1 MKTTPI
7 YPLGRE
13 DREAQKLLD
22 RIKTLQAKGTASSPP
37 CSVAAAGDTLV
48 GAATGIFCGHVS

>member
-7 YPLGRE
+7 YPQGHE

-22 RIKTLQAKGTASSPP
+22 RIKTLQAKGTAPQTTSAKQYPS
-37 CSVAAAGDTLV
+37 AA
-48 GAATGIFCGHVS
+48 

>member
-22 RIKTLQAKGTASSPP
+22 RIEKNLQAKSTASPP
-37 CSVAAAGDTLV
+37 CSLAAAGDILD
-48 GAATGIFCGHVS
+48 GAANAQSGYSSR